1 MELKYIHMDA
11 ANKVI
16 VADKYKAIKIE
27 WKTLQS
33 KNNKIRIRDAAKQLG
48 TSEASLLSTEIDD
61 SVSFLNIN
69 NYDDFFAKILSM
81 DRIMLLIRSESVV
94 HEKTISTK
102 DVKLKKNKIVDV
114 KSNSSILKFNPY
126 LFKYVFAQNKLH
138 ANKSLR
144 SFQIFDNYG
153 DAILKFYLKGND
165 ESKFDKI
172 VNDYKTNYNYELQN
186 QVSPKRLQSEYIKK
200 ENIDLIDRREK
211 KITYKYDLNEKIL
224 RKILTAASNSKIPI
238 QINAIGPGTIQYHRD
253 SINKII
259 DFGPWINIID
269 KKFNLHAIESHLEQA
284 TLSEHSK
291 KGDKFYSIDFY
302 DKVNNYVLEIC
313 SVKDF
318 NKDFNQIIDIINKP
332 TKEES

>member
-16 VADKYKAIKIE
+16 VVDKYKAIKIE

-69 NYDDFFAKILSM
+69 NYDDFFAEILSM

-102 DVKLKKNKIVDV
+102 GVKLKKNKIVDI

-153 DAILKFYLKGND
+153 DAILKIYLKGND
-165 ESKFDKI
+165 ESKFDEI
-172 VNDYKTNYNYELQN
+172 ASEYNVDYNYELQGDRII
-186 QVSPKRLQSEYIKK
+186 KRLQPEYIKR
-200 ENIDLIDRREK
+200 EAIDFINKLEK
-211 KITYKYDLNEKIL
+211 KKTYQYDLGENIL
-224 RKILTAASNSKIPI
+224 RKILIAVSDTKIPI
-238 QINAIGPGTIQYHRD
+238 QIHAIGLGTIQYHRD

-269 KKFNLHAIESHLEQA
+269 KRFNLHAIESHLTQT
-284 TLSEHSK
+284 TLNEYNAN
-291 KGDKFYSIDFY
+291 GDKSYSIDFY
-302 DKVNNYVLEIC
+302 DKVNDYVLGIC
-313 SVKDF
+313 PIKGF
-318 NKDFNQIIDIINKP
+318 NKDFNEIIDTINKP
-332 TKEES
+332 IKEEI